1 MAGMGAHRPVLNEAR
16 RAFVVEIDAIM
27 SELLVMCHGPERHE
41 HAERIRTLR
50 RYVLDKFDQGATDPQ
65 LLADHSV
72 ALEFVRELA
81 STPCAWGCIADHPD
95 EQPCI
100 HCRAA
105 KWLHSEDEP
114 DPIASVPPGD
124 EAFAPPFRRTKP

>member
-1 MAGMGAHRPVLNEAR
+1 
-16 RAFVVEIDAIM
+16 M
-27 SELLVMCHGPERHE
+27 SE
-41 HAERIRTLR
+41 RIHCDHCEA
-50 RYVLDKFDQGATDPQ
+50 VIPLDVT
-65 LLADHSV
+65 
-72 ALEFVRELA
+72 LEFVRELA
-81 STPCAWGCIADHPD
+81 STSCAWGCIADHPD